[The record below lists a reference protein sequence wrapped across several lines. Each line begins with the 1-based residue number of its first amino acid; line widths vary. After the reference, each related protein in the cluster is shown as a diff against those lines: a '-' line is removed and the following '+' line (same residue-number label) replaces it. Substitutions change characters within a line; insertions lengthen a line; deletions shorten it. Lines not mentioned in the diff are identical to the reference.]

1 MVGGS
6 LGAGSRCQHLFAGC
20 VFNYGFWILLSTTIG
35 IFGLGALGFAIG
47 GFLVI
52 LTIVIDTNSHAV
64 LVVNRAT
71 LMARIG
77 WFVEPRPGLLM
88 CWRIRAHRRFATPHV
103 VTLPVNSCCQ
113 NLRPG
118 IDV

>member
-1 MVGGS
+1 MQMQALRADDPLLEQKKALLVS
-6 LGAGSRCQHLFAGC
+6 LGADDDVDSG
-20 VFNYGFWILLSTTIG
+20 VE
-35 IFGLGALGFAIG
+35 
-47 GFLVI
+47 
-52 LTIVIDTNSHAV
+52 
-64 LVVNRAT
+64 
-71 LMARIG
+71 
-77 WFVEPRPGLLM
+77 VEPRPGLLM